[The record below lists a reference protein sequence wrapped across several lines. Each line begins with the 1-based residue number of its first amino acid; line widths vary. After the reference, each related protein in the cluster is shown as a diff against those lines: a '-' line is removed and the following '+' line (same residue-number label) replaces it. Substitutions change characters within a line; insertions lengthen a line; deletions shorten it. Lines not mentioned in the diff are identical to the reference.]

1 MPVAKTYAK
10 MEISGEPF
18 MENKRMYVNVIAP
31 KGLKKVRWY
40 SDAEYR
46 RMYPNEGNENG
57 KRNIMDFNARHV
69 FGFGMDGYITIYR
82 GNEGLLQQF
91 RETHQESFRYSLTF
105 GIYTPSHIPVCTL
118 PTGITPIR
126 LMWEEVMDHDDRM
139 KPHEVVQKI
148 VAAKL
153 GTLSKSHYQGAVN
166 EWLQKT
172 VKVTKKTSKES
183 HFGTKHTYDLEDSDG
198 NTYIWETGAKDF
210 TNSQTV
216 SLKMKVKE
224 HKEING
230 NEVTVV
236 WYCKEV

>member
-1 MPVAKTYAK
+1 MAVAKTYAK
-10 MEISGEPF
+10 MKISGDPF
-18 MENKRMYVNVIAP
+18 MENKRMYVNVVTP

-46 RMYPNEGNENG
+46 RMYPGEEIVNDSH
-57 KRNIMDFNARHV
+57 MDFNARHV
-69 FGFGMDGYITIYR
+69 FGFGDSGYITIYR
-82 GNEGLLQQF
+82 GNESILQEF
-91 RETHQESFRYSLTF
+91 RELHQESFRYNLTF
-105 GIYTPSHIPVCTL
+105 GIYTPSHIVVCDL
-118 PTGITPIR
+118 PDGITPIR
-126 LMWEEVMDHDDRM
+126 LMWKEVMDHDDRM

-148 VAAKL
+148 VAEKL
-153 GTLSKSHYQGAVN
+153 GTINQSKYKGAIN

-172 VKVTKKTSKES
+172 VKVAKKTSKES
-183 HFGTKHTYDLEDSDG
+183 HFGTKHTYNLEDSEG

-210 TNSQTV
+210 ACDQTI

-224 HKEING
+224 HKEIDG